1 MNYIGIRFVREG
13 GRLSFNLPLV
23 ERLGFVTNDYVYVYI
38 KEDAICISKSLSDN
52 PGIPIKIE
60 KEIGRIS
67 IPKQIRNAFNL
78 KTKDEVAMYI
88 DDDKNI
94 VIRKSNYD
102 REINLVRQLARECTK
117 LHIGEKAIIDG
128 LLTRMQLR

>member
-1 MNYIGIRFVREG
+1 MNYVGIRFIREG

-23 ERLGFVTNDYVYVYI
+23 ERLGFVVNDDVYVFI
-38 KEDAICISKSLSDN
+38 KEDAIYISKSLSDN

-60 KEIGRIS
+60 KELGRIS
-67 IPKQIRNAFNL
+67 IPKQIRSAFDL
-78 KTKDEVAMYI
+78 KTKDEVAIYI

-102 REINLVRQLARECTK
+102 REINIVRQLARECTK
-117 LHIGEKAIIDG
+117 LHRDEKAVIDK
-128 LLTRMQLR
+128 LLTRMLVN